1 MIWISASKLKEKK
14 RWSLIQKENRFK
26 LAGFVIASYVAS
38 ANSAW
43 QVCISSP
50 LVYARV
56 ADTEKLRVLR
66 ILEELTGS
74 QQVL

>member
-1 MIWISASKLKEKK
+1 MKFKTVKNK
-14 RWSLIQKENRFK
+14 FK
-26 LAGFVIASYVAS
+26 LAGFIIASFVAS

-50 LVYARV
+50 LVYATV